1 MFCENCGTKLEDG
14 SLFCPNCGQKQDANP
29 VASNVGVANVGTSSY
44 STNTVNSESNYNTN
58 ANAAAASADANSD
71 ASYGELVTAFVT
83 GNPAAYGGSNAI
95 SHYQKSFDKKGG
107 WNWAG
112 AFLGSTLLVYR
123 KRVAWAFLYWVID
136 SVIFTIITNI
146 SGNSDGGFIFALLA
160 IFLFHGFTVDKVIY
174 RRFKTSMDTA
184 LTVNPNNPVQQK
196 VFMASAGGSSI
207 TFFVVSIVLV
217 ILIMVILVAALGSA
231 VNELSPLIY
240 LFNYL

>member
-1 MFCENCGTKLEDG
+1 M
-14 SLFCPNCGQKQDANP
+14 
-29 VASNVGVANVGTSSY
+29 
-44 STNTVNSESNYNTN
+44 
-58 ANAAAASADANSD
+58 
-71 ASYGELVTAFVT
+71 
-83 GNPAAYGGSNAI
+83 
-95 SHYQKSFDKKGG
+95 
-107 WNWAG
+107 
-112 AFLGSTLLVYR
+112 GSTLLVYR
-123 KRVAWAFLYWVID
+123 KRVAWAFLYWIID
-136 SVIFTIITNI
+136 SVIFTVITNI

-174 RRFKTSMDTA
+174 RRFKISMDTA